1 MWILTKVTFVVGGE
15 RLPPPQR
22 LEVSDAE
29 GERAIALG
37 LAERAAAP
45 AGPAPR
51 GASLLP
57 EAAPKRKT
65 KPAKR
70 PPVTDAG

>member
-1 MWILTKVTFVVGGE
+1 MWILTKVTFVVGGK
-15 RLPPPQR
+15 RLPPGRR

-37 LAERAAAP
+37 LAERAP

-57 EAAPKRKT
+57 DAAPPKRKT
-65 KPAKR
+65 KSAKR
-70 PPVTDAG
+70 SPVSDAG